1 MSIRN
6 LDCLFKPR
14 SIAVVGATNRENAAG
29 FRFMHN
35 LLASR
40 FPGPVMPVNPKHC
53 AVAGVLCY
61 PDIASLPL
69 TPDLAILCIAN
80 AAVVDQVIALAQRG
94 CRAAIV
100 FSADF
105 EEHRTEA
112 SIHLREHLQEVA
124 KRYGIR
130 ILGPSS
136 LGVMAPNFHLD
147 ASPLYAPPLPGTLA
161 FVSQSVSMASLVVDW
176 SRTKGIGFSHLVS
189 LGEACDIGFGDL
201 LDYLAG
207 DPGTR
212 AILLYIESIRQR
224 RDFMSAARA
233 AARNKPVLAI
243 KSGRAWEGARAA
255 KTHTGA
261 LAGSDAVYDAAFTRA
276 GMLRVNELEEMF
288 AAAETLAR
296 TPLPRSPS
304 LGILTNG
311 GGIAVIAADELGRCG
326 GTLAHLS
333 DETSNALDQLLDRS
347 WSHSNPVDI
356 HSYASLDHYAKAAE
370 TLMSSKEIGSLLVM
384 HAPTSLESPE
394 SIAAELVRISTEHRY
409 KTMMTCFVG
418 GERVEPARKL
428 LRESGLPAYETPHGA
443 IQAFTHLIRYRHNQ
457 EMLMETPAAAPTP
470 DGAVEKAHATVEAA
484 RAAGRTTLG
493 EDEARQVL
501 AAYGIPFVESATAK
515 TPAEAGRAAERFGGR
530 VALKVISPDI
540 VHKSD
545 YRGVVLNLAGA
556 EAVEREARRLAA
568 RMAETHPEVAIEG
581 FAVQRMVERRHA
593 TELIVGVTT
602 DPVFGP
608 VVMFGQGGT
617 SVDVVGDTAI
627 GLPPLN
633 TNLARSMVQQTRV
646 AALLSGYR
654 DHPAANL
661 DAVCSTLIM
670 VGQLVADIPEI
681 TELDINPFFADAD
694 GVIAVDCRI
703 QLAEPGAPRQHLA
716 IRAYPRQ
723 LEEVVT
729 LRDGSKVLLRPI
741 RPEDE
746 PNHHRF
752 IAAMSPEDIRF
763 RFFSALQALPHT
775 EMARLTQIDYDRDMA
790 FIAETIDTEQPETVG
805 VVRAMN
811 SPDNDRAEF
820 AVVVLPDQ
828 KGNGLARALM
838 IKLIDY
844 CRSRGTGE
852 LVGPVLTENKRMLH
866 FVEGLGFKRGKY
878 VDHDVV
884 EMVLDLKAENAA
896 LAADN
901 PSRLS

>member
-1 MSIRN
+1 MLPADIEHERRMSIRN
-6 LDCLFKPR
+6 LDSLFKPR

-40 FPGPVMPVNPKHC
+40 FPGPVMPVNPKHS
-53 AVAGVLCY
+53 AVAGVLAY
-61 PDIASLPL
+61 PDVASLPM

-80 AAVVDQVIALAQRG
+80 AAVVDQIVALAERG

-105 EEHRTEA
+105 EEQKTEA
-112 SIHLREHLQEVA
+112 SIHLRDRLQEVA

-136 LGVMAPNFHLD
+136 LGVMAPGFHLD

-201 LDYLAG
+201 LDYLAA

-224 RDFMSAARA
+224 RDFMSAARS

-261 LAGSDAVYDAAFTRA
+261 LAGSDAVYDAAFQRA

-288 AAAETLAR
+288 AAAETLGRA
-296 TPLPRSPS
+296 PLPRSPS

-326 GTLAHLS
+326 GTLAHLTE
-333 DETSNALDQLLDRS
+333 ETGIALDRVLERS

-356 HSYASLDHYAKAAE
+356 HSYASLDHYSKAAE
-370 TLMSSKEIGSLLVM
+370 TLMSAKEIGSLLVM

-394 SIAAELVRISTEHRY
+394 SIAEELVKISAKHRF

-418 GERVEPARKL
+418 GERVEPARRL
-428 LRESGLPAYETPHGA
+428 LRGSGLPAYETPHGA
-443 IQAFTHLIRYRHNQ
+443 IQAFAHLIRYRQNQ

-470 DGAVEKAHATVEAA
+470 AGAMDKARAVVAAA
-484 RAAGRTTLG
+484 RAAGRTVLG

-501 AAYGIPFVESATAK
+501 EAYGIPFVESVTVK
-515 TPAEAGRAAERFGGR
+515 TPAEAGQAAARFGGR
-530 VALKVISPDI
+530 VALKLVSPDI

-545 YRGVVLNLAGA
+545 YRGVVLDLAGA
-556 EAVEREARRLAA
+556 ADVELQARRLAE
-568 RMAETHPEVAIEG
+568 RIAETHPSVMVEG

-593 TELIVGVTT
+593 IELIVGVTT

-608 VVMFGQGGT
+608 VIMFGQGGT

-633 TNLARSMVQQTRV
+633 TNLALSMVRQTRV
-646 AALLSGYR
+646 SALLSGYR
-654 DHPAANL
+654 DHPAADL

-670 VGQLVADIPEI
+670 VGQLAADIPDI
-681 TELDINPFFADAD
+681 AELDINPFFADAE
-694 GVIAVDCRI
+694 GVIAVDCHI
-703 QLAEPGAPRQHLA
+703 QLSEPGAPRQHLA
-716 IRAYPRQ
+716 IRAYPYQ

-729 LRDGSKVLLRPI
+729 LRDGSKILLRPI

-752 IAAMSPEDIRF
+752 VAAMTPEDIRY
-763 RFFSALQALPHT
+763 RFFSTMQALPHS

-790 FIAETIDTEQPETVG
+790 FIAETLGEGEPQTVG

-820 AVVVLPDQ
+820 AVVVLPGQ
-828 KGNGLARALM
+828 KGTGLARALM

-852 LVGPVLTENKRMLH
+852 LVGPVMTENKRMLH
-866 FVEGLGFKRGKY
+866 FVESLGFKRGKHI
-878 VDHDVV
+878 DHDVV
-884 EMVLDLKAENAA
+884 EMVLDLR
-896 LAADN
+896 
-901 PSRLS
+901 S